1 MTGLIGGAGVGAG
14 IATGTLGMIL
24 PFLALQSPRV
34 MGNILYRLGQAGG
47 VPIQLLQW
55 MYRQK
60 NFRNIAVSY
69 ANADNSID
77 LEEVKANKRNNPTK
91 FEAEFLDRYKYIR

>member
-1 MTGLIGGAGVGAG
+1 
-14 IATGTLGMIL
+14 
-24 PFLALQSPRV
+24 

-60 NFRNIAVSY
+60 NFRNVAVSY
-69 ANADNSID
+69 ANANNDID
-77 LEEVKANKRNNPTK
+77 LEEVKANKRNNPSK
-91 FEAEFLDRYKYIR
+91 FDTEFLDRYKYIR